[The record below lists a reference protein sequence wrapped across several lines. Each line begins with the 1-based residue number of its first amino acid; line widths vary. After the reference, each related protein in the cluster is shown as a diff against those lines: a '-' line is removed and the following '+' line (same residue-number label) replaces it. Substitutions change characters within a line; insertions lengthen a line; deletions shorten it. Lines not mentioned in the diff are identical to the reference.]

1 MSINSFTG
9 MAVPPRDRGRRY
21 RMEAGIGWPREGR
34 HHKDKERF
42 LGAFGTSKWRVGK
55 RIGRGKISGDYRLMG
70 RRGGTRAR
78 CARSGWRW
86 SGRYRKMPTS
96 RQWSARGS
104 GRAGPSTALPNRVG
118 AGRAGAKLC
127 GLGFGGASGPATA
140 GRFGGFVEQVAFRL
154 QPVLQLISGS
164 AAALE
169 VDFIGAKPDLFR
181 CWMSFGSSRL
191 GLRRWSNVH
200 GLGHEFLLPFV
211 SSGRSKA
218 TEQSIEQ
225 GRAKRARET

>member
-104 GRAGPSTALPNRVG
+104 GRAGPSTALRAGPSATLRAGGGDNAPATFRHVG
-118 AGRAGAKLC
+118 LGLWGRGRARHGGQVRRIC
-127 GLGFGGASGPATA
+127 GASRVPPAASPATHLRERRGA
-140 GRFGGFVEQVAFRL
+140 RGRFHRREAGSLPVLDEFRQFAAWAAPVEQRA
-154 QPVLQLISGS
+154 
-164 AAALE
+164 
-169 VDFIGAKPDLFR
+169 
-181 CWMSFGSSRL
+181 
-191 GLRRWSNVH
+191 WSW
-200 GLGHEFLLPFV
+200 
-211 SSGRSKA
+211 A
-218 TEQSIEQ
+218 
-225 GRAKRARET
+225 

>member
-1 MSINSFTG
+1 

-104 GRAGPSTALPNRVG
+104 GRAGPSTALRTGPSTTLRTGGMTMPRRIVSY
-118 AGRAGAKLC
+118 AAWALAARAGPPRRA
-127 GLGFGGASGPATA
+127 
-140 GRFGGFVEQVAFRL
+140 
-154 QPVLQLISGS
+154 GS
-164 AAALE
+164 ADLWSKSRSACSQSCNSSP
-169 VDFIGAKPDLFR
+169 GAPR
-181 CWMSFGSSRL
+181 RSR
-191 GLRRWSNVH
+191 
-200 GLGHEFLLPFV
+200 
-211 SSGRSKA
+211 
-218 TEQSIEQ
+218 
-225 GRAKRARET
+225 

>member
-1 MSINSFTG
+1 MIRR
-9 MAVPPRDRGRRY
+9 PPRSTLFPY
-21 RMEAGIGWPREGR
+21 TTL
-34 HHKDKERF
+34 F
-42 LGAFGTSKWRVGK
+42 
-55 RIGRGKISGDYRLMG
+55 
-70 RRGGTRAR
+70 
-78 CARSGWRW
+78 RS
-86 SGRYRKMPTS
+86 
-96 RQWSARGS
+96 SANLRS
-104 GRAGPSTALPNRVG
+104 F
-118 AGRAGAKLC
+118 
-127 GLGFGGASGPATA
+127 GFGGASG
-140 GRFGGFVEQVAFRL
+140 FGGFVEQVAFRL

-191 GLRRWSNVH
+191 GLRRWSSVH

>member
-1 MSINSFTG
+1 MSWHHTLKPGHYTG
-9 MAVPPRDRGRRY
+9 GR
-21 RMEAGIGWPREGR
+21 E
-34 HHKDKERF
+34 ER
-42 LGAFGTSKWRVGK
+42 ATVGQ
-55 RIGRGKISGDYRLMG
+55 GLH
-70 RRGGTRAR
+70 
-78 CARSGWRW
+78 
-86 SGRYRKMPTS
+86 
-96 RQWSARGS
+96 RQECPSTPLRT
-104 GRAGPSTALPNRVG
+104 GPSTALPDRVG
-118 AGRAGAKLC
+118 AGRASAKLC
-127 GLGFGGASGPATA
+127 GLGFGGASG
-140 GRFGGFVEQVAFRL
+140 FGGFVEQVAFRL

-200 GLGHEFLLPFV
+200 GLGHEFLLPFL

>member
-1 MSINSFTG
+1 VCPLRLALERPLQEDADLPAM
-9 MAVPPRDRGRRY
+9 V
-21 RMEAGIGWPREGR
+21 RE
-34 HHKDKERF
+34 
-42 LGAFGTSKWRVGK
+42 
-55 RIGRGKISGDYRLMG
+55 RL
-70 RRGGTRAR
+70 
-78 CARSGWRW
+78 
-86 SGRYRKMPTS
+86 
-96 RQWSARGS
+96 
-104 GRAGPSTALPNRVG
+104 G
-118 AGRAGAKLC
+118 AGRPFDCAQDRPFDYAQDRRDDNASSHRQLC

-225 GRAKRARET
+225 GRVKRARET